1 MSAAYFY
8 FMSKTVEVIYGVS
21 IMMGEH
27 WQKISVKQLPDEGET
42 METVLDEVCE
52 RVKSW
57 HKKKYPDMYRQEKKP
72 LPQSNVTNDEIELEW
87 QVIKSA
93 LSEIEFQEDALEFI
107 NTTDYYLSIEAKK
120 LIQSK
125 PLKNK
130 K

>member
-1 MSAAYFY
+1 
-8 FMSKTVEVIYGVS
+8 MSKTIEIVYGVS

-27 WQKISVKQLPDEGET
+27 WQKISVKQLPDEGEA

-57 HKKKYPDMYRQEKKP
+57 HKNKYPDMYRQEKKP
-72 LPQSNVTNDEIELEW
+72 LPKSDITNNDIEIEW
-87 QVIKSA
+87 QGIKNKLAS
-93 LSEIEFQEDALEFI
+93 IEFQEDALQFI

-120 LIQSK
+120 IIQSK

-130 K
+130 